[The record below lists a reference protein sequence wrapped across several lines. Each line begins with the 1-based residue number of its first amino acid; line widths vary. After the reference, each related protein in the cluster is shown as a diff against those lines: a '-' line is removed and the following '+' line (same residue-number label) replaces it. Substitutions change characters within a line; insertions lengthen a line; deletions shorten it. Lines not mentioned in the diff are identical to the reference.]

1 MFKIKYG
8 ELCGLYR
15 EAAYRGHP
23 YAVVRDAIAE
33 TATLGTMVQRIARN
47 RHVKEHTPIV
57 FNSLFYGCPSEIQ
70 ATE

>member
-1 MFKIKYG
+1 MFKIQYG
-8 ELCGLYR
+8 ELKGLYR

-23 YAVVRDAIAE
+23 YVVVRDAIAE